1 VPSVTNSGF
10 CLEGEPRLRRGA
22 VLPAAV
28 GSWALLG
35 VFDTGAT
42 RWHVTGTPSALPV
55 AHVARVGLGQA
66 VGGGVIKTPVGTLSQ
81 QPINRK
87 PYIYMTRVNASGD
100 GASGPHPE
108 REPA

>member
-1 VPSVTNSGF
+1 VTNSGF
-10 CLEGEPRLRRGA
+10 YLEGEPRLRCGA
-22 VLPAAV
+22 ALPAAV

-35 VFDTGAT
+35 VFDTGAA

-55 AHVARVGLGQA
+55 AHVARVDRGQV
-66 VGGGVIKTPVGTLSQ
+66 VGGVTKPSVGTLSQ